1 MGCGRTRCAWST
13 PPGTELH
20 WPVNTPLAIGVFTL
34 CVGLVVALERHEFT
48 SPNLG
53 LLLII
58 VIVLPWLIDLV
69 GWPQQIMR
77 KDARVQYPVVALWSA
92 VVLGFVY
99 WLSVSFYVANTD
111 FAPFFLVLLIG
122 EMAATVSPPFGAAVL
137 AAGLAVLLVLT
148 VVNHFAWEG
157 QVIWAFAFGIGWLGG
172 HRLPQPAGRSPPSS
186 PTRRPSWPTRRRR
199 RSATGWPA
207 RSTT

>member
-1 MGCGRTRCAWST
+1 MCLVDPS
-13 PPGTELH
+13 GTELH
-20 WPVNTPLAIGVFTL
+20 WPVTTPLAIGTFTL

-58 VIVLPWLIDLV
+58 VIILPWLIDLV

-92 VVLGFVY
+92 IVIGFVY
-99 WLSVSFYVANTD
+99 WLSVSYYVANTD

-137 AAGLAVLLVLT
+137 AACLAVLLVLT
-148 VVNHFAWEG
+148 EVNHFAWEG

-172 HRLPQPAGRSPPSS
+172 TAYRGQLVVASSS
-186 PTRRPSWPTRRRR
+186 PMHRPSWRRAGRK
-199 RSATGWPA
+199 RSAIGWPA